1 MEYVQ
6 LSQEQIR
13 KRGSFRRQCRE
24 REREREREWE
34 REKFYRDR
42 FRLQV
47 SNSVKS

>member
-24 REREREREWE
+24 REREGEGVGEREGE
-34 REKFYRDR
+34 RELKI
-42 FRLQV
+42 
-47 SNSVKS
+47 SSVQNCQT